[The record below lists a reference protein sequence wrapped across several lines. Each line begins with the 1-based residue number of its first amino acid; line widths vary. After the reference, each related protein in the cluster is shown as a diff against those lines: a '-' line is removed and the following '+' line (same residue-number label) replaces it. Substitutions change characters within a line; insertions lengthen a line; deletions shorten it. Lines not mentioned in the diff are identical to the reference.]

1 MKRGAVALLSL
12 LALTLGS
19 ARASATATDADS
31 MRTLPDEDRQRVQ
44 AALASTK
51 GAIGALPAGPSRRV
65 AEALLEDARTA
76 LAKGDVAGAEE
87 ALADAQRI
95 AGQPTARV
103 TVVVE
108 GTDSR
113 FLVKE
118 GTVEVTSGR
127 TTAVAG
133 PGEMVTATAGAAPRV
148 EKIPVAP
155 PKLLQPAEAASID
168 WGAVLRWS
176 RPEGAKRFQVWI
188 ARDASFQDRVATLL
202 ADGTTNPIPPDL
214 ATGVYFWRVAAVSGE
229 GLESLPSEPRSFRVA
244 PDPDGRLYWVRHMTR
259 TCTLPPCPR
268 WLAVDTESGAERP
281 VVDVDLGLLGLDR
294 SAEDVTR
301 QQLLAGEVAVRGSIK
316 PGASPDRAVL
326 VVSSLRGVE

>member
-1 MKRGAVALLSL
+1 MTRGALAFMTFLGLASGTAL
-12 LALTLGS
+12 A
-19 ARASATATDADS
+19 AA
-31 MRTLPDEDRQRVQ
+31 PP
-44 AALASTK
+44 AALATEDRERAES
-51 GAIGALPAGPSRRV
+51 AIAKAKTAVDALPAGPSRRV
-65 AEALLEDARTA
+65 AEAMLADARAA

-87 ALADAQRI
+87 AAGDALRI

-103 TVVVE
+103 TVVVD

-133 PGEMVTATAGAAPRV
+133 PGEMVTATAGGAPRV
-148 EKIPVAP
+148 EKIPVAA
-155 PKLLQPAEAASID
+155 PKLLEPAEAASVD
-168 WGAVLRWS
+168 WSAVLRWS
-176 RPEGAKRFQVWI
+176 KPQGAKRFQVLI
-188 ARDASFQDRVATLL
+188 SRDAGFQDRVSTLV
-202 ADGTTNPIPPDL
+202 ADGATNPLPPDL
-214 ATGVYFWRVAAVSGE
+214 ETGVYFWRVAAVSAE

-259 TCTLPPCPR
+259 SCATPPCPR

-281 VVDVDLGLLGLDR
+281 VADVDLGLLGLDR
-294 SAEDVTR
+294 HAQDVTR

-316 PGASPDRAVL
+316 PGSSPDRAVL